1 MIIIMIIIID
11 AHLFLQGNIQL
22 IDKIVNPIITSLTQ
36 TVSHSLSQFIHT
48 ICDFYQA
55 MIAGIQE
62 HGRYYLVLNERI
74 DEAMYFNGDLPTD
87 AIQFLVF
94 FRKYQ
99 EYPVIQQYSP
109 SYDEWLV
116 YFLKIIDRIIE
127 KEEENDDCNNLIPC
141 FINSN
146 TKKIL
151 FVRYWL
157 F

>member
-55 MIAGIQE
+55 MISGIQE
-62 HGRYYLVLNERI
+62 HGRFYCELNERI
-74 DEAMYFNGDLPTD
+74 DEAMYFNGDLSPD

-109 SYDEWLV
+109 SDDEWLV

-127 KEEENDDCNNLIPC
+127 KEEENDDCNTLIL
-141 FINSN
+141 I
-146 TKKIL
+146 
-151 FVRYWL
+151 
-157 F
+157 